1 MAHLTNTPPT
11 SRHSSS
17 PQRQRHMLS
26 VSPDYCVNMIQ
37 YWLGDYKEGRFDLEG
52 ADGPFPLDLG
62 DIMYAPNMLTDK
74 QVSPDGWVVC
84 VVWVAG

>member
-1 MAHLTNTPPT
+1 
-11 SRHSSS
+11 
-17 PQRQRHMLS
+17 MLS

-37 YWLGDYKEGRFDLEG
+37 YYLGNYADGRFDLDG

-74 QVSPDGWVVC
+74 HVSLVKAAACRFCCQQDRELVVLA
-84 VVWVAG
+84 VPSNAWGSGSLVI